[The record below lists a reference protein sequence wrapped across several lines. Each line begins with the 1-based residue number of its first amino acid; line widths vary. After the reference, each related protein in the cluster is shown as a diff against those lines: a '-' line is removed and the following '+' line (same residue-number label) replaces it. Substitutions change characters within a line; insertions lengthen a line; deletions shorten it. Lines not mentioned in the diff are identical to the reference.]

1 MLFLSTPSARRA
13 TGCSTTTTPSQTYF
27 YPRPPRGGR
36 LETVKTTI
44 TGCYFYP
51 RPPRGGRPLHPAMM
65 VCSLI
70 SIHALREEGDATGR
84 HHGTA
89 ATDFYPRPPRG
100 GRLNFKITVHFRRR
114 FLSTPSARRATP
126 KLLPVSRNDPIS
138 IHALREEGDRI
149 PRRESNQRAD
159 FYPRPPRGGRRAAPV
174 PCYSHGRF
182 LSTPSARRATRHKPA
197 LPCPR
202 GNFYPRP
209 PRGGRR
215 CRLSGHRGDHTI
227 SIHALREEGDV
238 GRVKDD
244 IKPNQISIH
253 ALREEGDSSPEGE
266 RGIPLD
272 FYPRPPR
279 GGRRSAVEAV
289 KGGLQ
294 FLSTPSARRA
304 TTAPLW
310 VLSPPAY
317 FYPRPPRGGRRK
329 QQSDR

>member
-13 TGCSTTTTPSQTYF
+13 TGCSTTTTPSQTY
-27 YPRPPRGGR
+27 
-36 LETVKTTI
+36 
-44 TGCYFYP
+44 
-51 RPPRGGRPLHPAMM
+51 
-65 VCSLI
+65 
-70 SIHALREEGDATGR
+70 
-84 HHGTA
+84 
-89 ATDFYPRPPRG
+89 FYPRPPRG